1 MLAETAF
8 SVFEALP
15 PMEKQRLLKML
26 SVSVKEKKVKVKVE
40 NPILTNSQARE
51 IIINN
56 CKRFSKRWKNKMA
69 I

>member
-26 SVSVKEKKVKVKVE
+26 SVSNVKEKKVIVK
-40 NPILTNSQARE
+40 NPILTDSQARL

>member
-1 MLAETAF
+1 MQAETAF

-26 SVSVKEKKVKVKVE
+26 SISDVKEKKAKK
-40 NPILTNSQARE
+40 PIITDSQARE
-51 IIINN
+51 IIINKYKN
-56 CKRFSKRWKNKMA
+56 FSKRWKNKIA